1 MIHELTITI
10 FPSDWALSN
19 KFLLKVMILRSH
31 TSLIN
36 KNLKIK
42 NVKIKTK
49 PIIRY
54 YFLSKQE
61 KYDKIKVKGF
71 KDNISTFIPNF

>member
-1 MIHELTITI
+1 MLKCNS
-10 FPSDWALSN
+10 FRN
-19 KFLLKVMILRSH
+19 KFLLKIMILRSH
-31 TSLIN
+31 TNLIN
-36 KNLKIK
+36 KNFKIK

-61 KYDKIKVKGF
+61 KYDKIKIFNIIIKNF
-71 KDNISTFIPNF
+71 KNQ

>member
-1 MIHELTITI
+1 MLKCNS
-10 FPSDWALSN
+10 FRN
-19 KFLLKVMILRSH
+19 KLLLKVMILRSH
-31 TSLIN
+31 TNLIN
-36 KNLKIK
+36 KNFKIK

-61 KYDKIKVKGF
+61 KYDKIKAFNIIIKNF
-71 KDNISTFIPNF
+71 KNQ

>member
-1 MIHELTITI
+1 
-10 FPSDWALSN
+10 
-19 KFLLKVMILRSH
+19 MILRSH

-61 KYDKIKVKGF
+61 KYDKIKAFNIIIKNF
-71 KDNISTFIPNF
+71 KNQ

>member
-1 MIHELTITI
+1 MLKCNS
-10 FPSDWALSN
+10 FRN
-19 KFLLKVMILRSH
+19 KFLLKIMILRSH
-31 TSLIN
+31 TNLIN
-36 KNLKIK
+36 KNFKIK

-61 KYDKIKVKGF
+61 KYDKIKLLNIIIKNF
-71 KDNISTFIPNF
+71 KNK

>member
-1 MIHELTITI
+1 MLKCNS
-10 FPSDWALSN
+10 FRN
-19 KFLLKVMILRSH
+19 KFLLKIMILRSH
-31 TSLIN
+31 TNLIN
-36 KNLKIK
+36 KNFKIK

-61 KYDKIKVKGF
+61 KYDKIKVFNIIIKNF
-71 KDNISTFIPNF
+71 KNQ

>member
-1 MIHELTITI
+1 MLKCNS
-10 FPSDWALSN
+10 FRN
-19 KFLLKVMILRSH
+19 KLLLRIMILRSH
-31 TSLIN
+31 TNLIN
-36 KNLKIK
+36 KSLKIK

-61 KYDKIKVKGF
+61 KYDKIKAFYIIIKNF
-71 KDNISTFIPNF
+71 KNQ

>member
-1 MIHELTITI
+1 MLKCNS
-10 FPSDWALSN
+10 FRN
-19 KFLLKVMILRSH
+19 KLLLRIMILRSH
-31 TSLIN
+31 TNLIN
-36 KNLKIK
+36 KSLKIK

-61 KYDKIKVKGF
+61 KYDKIKAFYIIIK
-71 KDNISTFIPNF
+71 KTI